1 MAGARIVDVVNFM
14 PERVVVNEQLAAAAG
29 AAGGDALAE
38 SNAFFRGVRERRFA
52 SPDYLSEDLGT
63 LAVQKLLKRT
73 GTAASKVDLIIC
85 SCIFMDTFWPGI
97 GPAIQ
102 NRVGARNATMM
113 NLDTSCSSYLSMLN
127 VARSFIESGKYKK
140 VVVVTATNFISRL
153 PEFQK
158 SKRSWV
164 LGDGA
169 SATLLEPGPSSFVA
183 SYERSHGE
191 HYGIFRF
198 EPDLVDGQFKNYW
211 ERGCGPITVNFS
223 PEMVEQIRDNA
234 VALIPKAVKR
244 CLAQAQLKPADV
256 NLLITH
262 QPNQM
267 FIDEWRA
274 RIGVK
279 PERSHDTLAY
289 YGNLFAGSI
298 PVTLADALEK
308 GKIKPGDQIALG
320 TFSNGGDFVS
330 AMVLRWGKAPR
341 RRPQRK
347 G

>member
-1 MAGARIVDVVNFM
+1 MTGARIVDVVNFM
-14 PERVVVNEQLAAAAG
+14 PERVVVNEQLAAAA
-29 AAGGDALAE
+29 AAASGSNDTLAE
-38 SNAFFRGVRERRFA
+38 NNAFFRGVRERRFA

-63 LAVQKLLKRT
+63 RAVEKLLERT
-73 GTAASKVDLIIC
+73 GTRASEVDLILC

-102 NRVGARNATMM
+102 HRVGARNANMM

-127 VARSFIESGKYKK
+127 VARAFIESGRYKK

-169 SATLLEPGPSSFVA
+169 SATLLEPGTSSFLS

-191 HYGIFRF
+191 NYGIFRF
-198 EPDLVDGQFKNYW
+198 EPDLVDGHFKNYW

-223 PEMVEQIRDNA
+223 PEMVDQIRENA
-234 VALIPKAVKR
+234 MALIPTAVKH
-244 CLAQAQLKPADV
+244 CLAECKLSPSDLS
-256 NLLITH
+256 LLITH

-279 PERSHDTLAY
+279 PQQAHDTLAI
-289 YGNLFAGSI
+289 YGNLFSGSI
-298 PVTLADALEK
+298 PVTLADALEH
-308 GKIKPGDQIALG
+308 GKLRSGDLLAMG

-330 AMVLRWGKAPR
+330 ATVVRWG
-341 RRPQRK
+341 
-347 G
+347 